1 MLTGMKLELVSAF
14 VVVAACGH
22 PATPKQPT
30 PGPPSA
36 SGPPAVSLER
46 LERIARACLADR
58 TDPALD
64 WPTIGFAQGA
74 DGWRVRVGETRAA
87 GREPTYVDIVIDAEA
102 STCDGKAVPSQPE
115 SGDAGVDAITA
126 IARRCHTGKV
136 DPGETEIAY
145 HRLTTGDIDHGRFD
159 VVFHEPG
166 VAITQPVPHYLVDF
180 PASTCKRL
188 DDGS

>member
-1 MLTGMKLELVSAF
+1 MLTGMKLALVSAV

-22 PATPKQPT
+22 PATPREPT
-30 PGPPSA
+30 PSPPTA

-58 TDPALD
+58 TDTLS
-64 WPTIGFAQGA
+64 WPTIGFSQGA
-74 DGWRVRVGETRAA
+74 TGWRVRVDETRVP
-87 GREPTYVDIVIDAEA
+87 GREPTYVDIMIDAEA

-126 IARRCHTGKV
+126 IARRCYPGKV

-166 VAITQPVPHYLVDF
+166 VAITQPMPHYLVDV
-180 PASTCKRL
+180 PADTCKRL
-188 DDGS
+188 DEH